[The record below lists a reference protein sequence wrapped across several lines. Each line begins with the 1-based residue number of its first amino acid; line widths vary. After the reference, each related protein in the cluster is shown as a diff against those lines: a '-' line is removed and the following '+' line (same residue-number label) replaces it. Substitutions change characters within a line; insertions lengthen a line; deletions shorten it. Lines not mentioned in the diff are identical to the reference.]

1 MDSAKAQ
8 EFLDKHGELV
18 ADSLA
23 GTVLVLEDKRNEAEE
38 HGWNAVRRTVQ
49 QQLDQKIA
57 AMRELELLRGEG

>member
-18 ADSLA
+18 ADLLEAHIGRQEQALETALA
-23 GTVLVLEDKRNEAEE
+23 EGWTALAKISREEITEGT
-38 HGWNAVRRTVQ
+38 Q
-49 QQLDQKIA
+49 